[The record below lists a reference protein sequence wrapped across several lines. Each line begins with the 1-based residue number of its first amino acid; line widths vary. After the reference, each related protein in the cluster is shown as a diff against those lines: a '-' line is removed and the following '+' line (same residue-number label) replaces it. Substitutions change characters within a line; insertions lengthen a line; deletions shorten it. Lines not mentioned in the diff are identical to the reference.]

1 MNYDILLLI
10 LPWIFP
16 AWIMFSDLLDNEKG
30 RNQ

>member
-16 AWIMFSDLLDNEKG
+16 LFMMWQDMKREEKG
-30 RNQ
+30 EL